1 LLQPANSG
9 ADTTK
14 NYGNGGRNPIGC
26 KLRVSTTL
34 NHRRLSVV
42 EAGMY
47 GFSTKN
53 EPETDDSECQ
63 ELRVSTTLN
72 HRVKLIASQVEG
84 FDYAQPP

>member
-1 LLQPANSG
+1 LEVSGEVIEVAEKFIFANFYNPQIARQILQ
-9 ADTTK
+9 K

-47 GFSTKN
+47 GFSTEN
-53 EPETDDSECQ
+53 EPEPDE
-63 ELRVSTTLN
+63 
-72 HRVKLIASQVEG
+72 
-84 FDYAQPP
+84 